1 MENKNI
7 KIIDFQKT
15 TVTNIT
21 SFSVEVLQM
30 NLFKNAILNVKFFTN
45 DVFVESQNLEITGE
59 DYISWGNDDN
69 YINSFVASK
78 FNFVLQDS

>member
-1 MENKNI
+1 MENKIN
-7 KIIDFQKT
+7 IIDYQKT

-21 SFSVEVLQM
+21 SFSVQVLQM
-30 NLFKNAILNVKFFTN
+30 NLFKNAILNVKFFSG
-45 DVFVESQNLEITGE
+45 DLFVESQNLEITGE